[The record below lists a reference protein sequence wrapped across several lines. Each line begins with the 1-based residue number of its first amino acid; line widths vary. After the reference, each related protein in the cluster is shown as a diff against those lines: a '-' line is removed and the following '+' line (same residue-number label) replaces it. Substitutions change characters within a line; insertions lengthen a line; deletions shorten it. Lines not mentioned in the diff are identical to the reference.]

1 MKQRLPAW
9 NKTSNSSSLLQR
21 ALRLHR
27 VGKFDHAERLYK
39 AVLATQPDNFDALR
53 LKGILQSQQRR
64 NDEAAQSLRAAAR
77 AAPTDAAVWNDFG
90 RIQAAMGLV
99 EEAVACFDK
108 AILFKANHADA
119 LTNRGDAL
127 MALKRPHDALASY
140 DRALAANPHS
150 ALALSNRGYALA
162 KLGRAK
168 DALASCEAAIAL
180 KPDYF
185 NAHNNRGV
193 ALFQLGREEEALASC
208 DKAIA
213 LKPDYAPAYD
223 NKGAALLR
231 LGRVEEASVAFES
244 AIKLAPGVAHYY
256 HHLAVSKR
264 FKRDDPRLQA
274 MEALAQENSSPDVD
288 ERIYAHF
295 ALGKALADIE
305 DYERSF
311 RHFSRGAALKRA
323 QTAYDEAQ
331 TLGELERMRTTGASE
346 ILARHYG
353 CGDPSP
359 VPVFVVGMP
368 RSGTTLIE
376 QILAS
381 HGDVHGA
388 GEINDLAEAAADLGG
403 GLGSALHRPEVVSR
417 MSGDDFRRLGANY
430 VQRIRRA
437 APSAR
442 RIVNKMTE
450 NFRFA
455 GLIALALPNA
465 RIVHVRR
472 DPVDTCVSCF
482 STLFL
487 KNLSYTCDLA
497 ELGRYYRAYD
507 ALMSFWRD
515 VLPQGVM
522 IDVQYEDV
530 IADIEGQ
537 GRRILD
543 HCGLAWDPHCLDF
556 HRNQRAVRT
565 ASLAQVRRPL
575 YANSVGRWRRYEAF
589 LEPLLASLGPSLAS
603 ADRRPSSPPA
613 LAA

>member
-1 MKQRLPAW
+1 MKQRLPVR
-9 NKTSNSSSLLQR
+9 NKTADSSPLLQR
-21 ALRLHR
+21 ALQLHR
-27 VGKFDHAERLYK
+27 VGNLDHAERLYK
-39 AVLATQPDNFDALR
+39 AVLAMQPDNFDALR
-53 LKGILQSQQRR
+53 LQGILQSQQRR

-77 AAPTDAAVWNDFG
+77 AAPADAAVWNDFG
-90 RIQAAMGLV
+90 KIQAAMGLI

-108 AILFKANHADA
+108 AIAFRADHADA

-127 MALKRPHDALASY
+127 MALKRPDDALASY

-168 DALASCEAAIAL
+168 DALSSCEAAIAL

-193 ALFQLGREEEALASC
+193 ALFQLGREAEALACC

-256 HHLAVSKR
+256 HHLAVSRR

-274 MEALAQENSSPDVD
+274 MEALAREDSSLDVD

-311 RHFSRGAALKRA
+311 RHFSLGAALKRK
-323 QTAYDEAQ
+323 QTAYDEARV
-331 TLGELERMRTTGASE
+331 LGDLEHRRTTGVSE
-346 ILARHYG
+346 FLNRHYG

-368 RSGTTLIE
+368 RSGTTLVE

-381 HGDVHGA
+381 HDGVHGA
-388 GEINDLAEAAADLGG
+388 GEINDFDLAAADLGG
-403 GLGSALHRPEVVSR
+403 AASSALHRPEVVSQ
-417 MSGDDFRRLGANY
+417 MSGEDFRRLGTNY
-430 VQRIRRA
+430 LRRIRAA

-455 GLIALALPNA
+455 DLIALALPNA

-472 DPVDTCVSCF
+472 DPIDTCVSCF

-497 ELGRYYRAYD
+497 ELGRYYRAYE
-507 ALMSFWRD
+507 ALMNFWRD

-530 IADIEGQ
+530 VADVEGQ

-543 HCGLAWDPHCLDF
+543 HCGLEWDPRCLDF
-556 HRNQRAVRT
+556 HRNRRAVRT

-589 LEPLLASLGPSLAS
+589 LEPLLASLGPSDAS
-603 ADRRPSSPPA
+603 ADRRPSPPPA

>member
-1 MKQRLPAW
+1 MKQRLPVQG
-9 NKTSNSSSLLQR
+9 NPSDSSTLLRR
-21 ALRLHR
+21 ALQLHR
-27 VGKFDHAERLYK
+27 VGNLGRAERLYK
-39 AVLATQPDNFDALR
+39 TVLATQPDNFDALR
-53 LKGILQSQQRR
+53 LQGILQLQQRR
-64 NDEAAQSLRAAAR
+64 HDEAALSLRAAAR
-77 AAPTDAAVWNDFG
+77 VAPTDAAVWKDLG
-90 RIQAAMGLV
+90 IVQAAMGRLI
-99 EEAVACFDK
+99 EAVACYDK
-108 AILFKANHADA
+108 AIALEPDHAGA
-119 LTNRGDAL
+119 LSNRGAAL
-127 MALKRPHDALASY
+127 MELKRPDDALASY
-140 DRALAANPHS
+140 DRALATNPHS
-150 ALALSNRGYALA
+150 AIALNNRGYALT

-168 DALASCEAAIAL
+168 EALSSCEAAIAL

-185 NAHNNRGV
+185 SAHSNRGV
-193 ALFQLGREEEALASC
+193 ALFQLGREEEALASY

-231 LGRVEEASVAFES
+231 LGRVEEASAAFEA
-244 AIKLAPGVAHYY
+244 AIRLAPKIAHYY
-256 HHLAVSKR
+256 HHLAISKR
-264 FKRDDPRLQA
+264 FERDDPRLRA
-274 MEALAQENSSPDVD
+274 MEALAQENSSLDSD

-295 ALGKALADIE
+295 ALGKALADVE
-305 DYERSF
+305 DYEGSF
-311 RHFSRGAALKRA
+311 RHFSLGNVLKRM
-323 QTAYDEAQ
+323 QTAYDEARV
-331 TLGELERMRTTGASE
+331 LGDLERRRATGARES
-346 ILARHYG
+346 LNRHYG

-368 RSGTTLIE
+368 RSGTTLVE

-381 HGDVHGA
+381 HGGVHGA
-388 GEINDLAEAAADLGG
+388 GEIDDFDLAVADLGG
-403 GLGSALHRPEVVSR
+403 AAGSAVHRPEVISY
-417 MSGDDFRRLGANY
+417 MSGDDFRRLGTNY
-430 VQRIRRA
+430 LRRIQVA

-482 STLFL
+482 STLFV
-487 KNLSYTCDLA
+487 KNLSYACDLA
-497 ELGRYYRAYD
+497 ELGRYYRAYET
-507 ALMSFWRD
+507 LMNFWRD

-543 HCGLAWDPHCLDF
+543 HCGLEWDPRCLDF
-556 HRNQRAVRT
+556 HRHQRAVRT

-575 YANSVGRWRRYEAF
+575 YASSVGRWRRYEAF
-589 LEPLLASLGPSLAS
+589 LEPLLASLSPSIAS
-603 ADRRPSSPPA
+603 ADRRRSPPSA